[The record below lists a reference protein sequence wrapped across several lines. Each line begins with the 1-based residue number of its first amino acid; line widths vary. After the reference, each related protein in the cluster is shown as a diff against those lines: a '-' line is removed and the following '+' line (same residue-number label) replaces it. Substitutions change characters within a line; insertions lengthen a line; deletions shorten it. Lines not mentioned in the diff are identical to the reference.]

1 MSVSFKF
8 DDLNFTTHL
17 SVSDIKGRERVFLL
31 IEGTDDWFEMY
42 QCRGVTPTILY
53 DFGVGLDG
61 GLSINGRRLFNRF
74 KHAFKDFVES
84 SHNWFTSEFGFK
96 GLPTCKPIANNY
108 LSVIGLKTQRYVNG
122 DELVLEWVDEVVDP
136 VDEVVDPVDEVVDP
150 VDEVV
155 DPVDASI
162 RNLHTTHDRAFGTS
176 TDIHGCSSCSMCCK
190 TPVGSVCALPTLS
203 NVAVPVYQETSVNW
217 LSSVSSPND
226 TMVTYRLIMLDEG
239 QKFPPWCKLSHNN
252 EEAKRQQSRI
262 TVMQDKHG
270 RPIPLLKVPYD
281 LKNNSLVSLS
291 GLEPLARTVSLPRA
305 EDISLYE
312 VVCGYITL
320 SDMLKGATCTS
331 ELAFIK
337 WNSENNLNLPMF
349 R

>member
-17 SVSDIKGRERVFLL
+17 SASDIKGRERVFLVL
-31 IEGTDDWFEMY
+31 EGADDWFEMY
-42 QCRGVTPTILY
+42 QCRGLTPTILF

-74 KHAFKDFVES
+74 KHTFKDFVRAAHE
-84 SHNWFTSEFGFK
+84 WFTSEFGFS
-96 GLPTCKPIANNY
+96 GLPTCKLHPHTD

-136 VDEVVDPVDEVVDP
+136 VDEVVDPVDV
-150 VDEVV
+150 
-155 DPVDASI
+155 AI
-162 RNLHTTHDRAFGTS
+162 NNLHTTHDRAFGTS
-176 TDIHGCSSCSMCCK
+176 TDIHGCGSCSLCCK

-226 TMVTYRLIMLDEG
+226 TLVTYRLIMLDEG
-239 QKFPPWCKLSHNN
+239 QKFPSWCKLSHNN
-252 EEAKRQQSRI
+252 VDALHQQSRI

-270 RPIPLLKVPYD
+270 RPIPLLKVPCD
-281 LKNNSLVSLS
+281 LKNHSLVSLS
-291 GLEPLARTVSLPRA
+291 GLEPIARMVSLPRA
-305 EDISLYE
+305 EDVSLHE
-312 VVCGYITL
+312 VVCGYVTL
-320 SDMLKGATCTS
+320 SDMLKGALERNIIESKQNCS
-331 ELAFIK
+331 
-337 WNSENNLNLPMF
+337 MF
-349 R
+349 D